1 MGVKIRH
8 GGRHWRPPEGHCYTG
23 VMSTESTPPDPADL
37 DDLSRRE
44 FLGHSAKN
52 AAVAGATAAGVVAA
66 RFMGPVAPRIRSS
79 ILAATK
85 GTLLAPATI
94 LGG

>member
-52 AAVAGATAAGVVAA
+52 AAVAGATAAGVVALSSS
-66 RFMGPVAPRIRSS
+66 GHSGWGHVAPCSPPRSH
-79 ILAATK
+79 
-85 GTLLAPATI
+85 GTRNTTAS
-94 LGG
+94 